1 MRRVLLI
8 VVLLAGCAEAT
19 GAKTVLER
27 AKDDNVTEVATGDPA
42 MEAAFAKARASL
54 DGFLKLEK
62 DPPPQLSAF
71 SVKVGIEQD
80 GYTEFFWL
88 SDLEETASGYS
99 AIIDNQPERV
109 DRVRMG
115 QRYAFARDEIV
126 DWTYRDDQRQASLGN
141 FTGCALLSHEPPEQ
155 AEAFKREFGLSCD

>member
-1 MRRVLLI
+1 MHKVLLI
-8 VVLLAGCAEAT
+8 VVLLAGCSQAT
-19 GAKTVLER
+19 DAKTVLER
-27 AKDDNVTEVATGDPA
+27 AKDDNMTEVPTGDPA

-62 DPPPQLSAF
+62 NPPPNLSTF

-80 GYTEFFWL
+80 GYKEFFWL
-88 SDLEETASGYS
+88 SDLDETAGGYS
-99 AIIDNQPERV
+99 AIIDNQPARV
-109 DRVRMG
+109 DRVRLG
-115 QRYAFARDEIV
+115 QRYEFARSEIV
-126 DWTYRDDQRQASLGN
+126 DWTYRDDERKTTHGN